1 MNAHA
6 DGHLFPPT
14 PPREEAPGTPVGNM
28 RSFWGLLT
36 AFWRSSRRAEAWALA
51 ILIKDD
57 YALAGVPMLPV
68 VKGVRATTIQIAV
81 YTVLTVAIT
90 LLPVLFRR
98 KLDLHQT
105 TFAMGEAVAHLHA
118 LAGPVR
124 ALDRASG
131 LLARL
136 RRVPL
141 RLIVGLARQGLGEA
155 LSSKERRATVLAGV
169 ATGAAALVNRW
180 RRRKQRRSQHAAPKP
195 HD

>member
-1 MNAHA
+1 MTKIDRLSAR
-6 DGHLFPPT
+6 
-14 PPREEAPGTPVGNM
+14 REQLLV
-28 RSFWGLLT
+28 RSAQLRGQCET
-36 AFWRSSRRAEAWALA
+36 
-51 ILIKDD
+51 
-57 YALAGVPMLPV
+57 
-68 VKGVRATTIQIAV
+68 
-81 YTVLTVAIT
+81 
-90 LLPVLFRR
+90 
-98 KLDLHQT
+98 
-105 TFAMGEAVAHLHA
+105 HLHA